1 MKIAMI
7 HSSNLLRSM
16 CARDHLWDE
25 DDKVE
30 DLKTRIARTEQS
42 LASQRRSL
50 TALEQK
56 RQQLQGDKP

>member
-1 MKIAMI
+1 MKIALVPA
-7 HSSNLLRSM
+7 SNCLRSLR
-16 CARDHLWDE
+16 ARDHIQ
-25 DDKVE
+25 DK
-30 DLKTRIARTEQS
+30 KRTKPS